1 MPKTGDD
8 RAMGLRE
15 HSDGNL
21 EASRDP
27 YLLARMLSS
36 LVTRLDSLEARTTRG
51 FAELQGRCDDEEI
64 SVGERFGSVVQMLK
78 GFEDRIESLS
88 ILANASDSRAKLIG
102 ILESELVRLKDQVRA
117 LSEEVSRLKPA
128 SPEPPAAKPLA
139 DDDLV
144 NLDGWLGREERKH
157 LCVDEDDGSGYPSG
171 PTMQEW
177 LQIAATIKG
186 ISPVKS
192 SGGTLYPVHL
202 YRTVAK
208 YLGTGKSA
216 KLGRDGLIKYLV
228 MADGMQKACNGK
240 A

>member
-1 MPKTGDD
+1 
-8 RAMGLRE
+8 
-15 HSDGNL
+15 
-21 EASRDP
+21 
-27 YLLARMLSS
+27 MLSS

-88 ILANASDSRAKLIG
+88 RSVNTSDSRTKLIG
-102 ILESELVRLKDQVRA
+102 ILEAELVRLKDQVRS
-117 LSEEVSRLKPA
+117 LSEEVSRLKPS
-128 SPEPPAAKPLA
+128 SPEPLAEKPLA
-139 DDDLV
+139 DDDSV
-144 NLDGWLGREERKH
+144 NLDGWLGREDLEPFGFNH
-157 LCVDEDDGSGYPSG
+157 VGIELPAVQV
-171 PTMQEW
+171 MQEW
-177 LQIAATIKG
+177 LKLAATIKG
-186 ISPVKS
+186 ICPVKS
-192 SGGTLYPVHL
+192 NNGPLYPVHL

-208 YLGTGKSA
+208 YIGTGKSA